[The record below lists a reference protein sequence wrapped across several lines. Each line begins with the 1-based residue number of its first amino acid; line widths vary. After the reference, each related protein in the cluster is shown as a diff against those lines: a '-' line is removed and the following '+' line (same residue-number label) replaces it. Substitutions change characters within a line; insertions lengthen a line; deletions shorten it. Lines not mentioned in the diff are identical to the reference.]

1 MEMGAWFWIAVVAI
15 PVTVGTAYDAF
26 NRWLKFKEKMLAE
39 AARQAATEAARHV
52 ATIERLEQRV
62 QVLERIA
69 TDSGTRTAA
78 EIERLRNAPLN

>member
-1 MEMGAWFWIAVVAI
+1 MEMAAIFWIAVVAV
-15 PVTVGTAYDAF
+15 PSLGWAASDAF
-26 NRWLKFKEKMLAE
+26 SRWLKFKEKMLGE